1 MDIEKL
7 GVWAFTDQY
16 TAAQSAEFA
25 RRVEDWGYGALWY
38 PEGVGRDS
46 LVQAGWL
53 LNHTKTLVV
62 ASGIANIFARDAQS
76 SMAGANALNEL
87 SGGRFLLGLGVSHAP
102 LVEAMRG
109 HKYEKPL
116 ANMRDYLEAMKKA
129 AYQAPPPPERSR
141 VVLAALAPG
150 MLKLSGELADGA
162 HPYNVNP
169 EHTRQA
175 RALLGPDKWL
185 CVEHKVV
192 LESDADKARAAG
204 RACLD
209 MYTKL
214 PNYVNNWKKLGFSD
228 EEITGQSDRF
238 IDEFVAWG
246 SEEAIEEKVR
256 QHWEAGANHVCLQA
270 LQLDGKSIDEK
281 ALEGLAKR
289 LI

>member
-1 MDIEKL
+1 MDIKNL

-16 TAAQSAEFA
+16 TATQAADFA

-38 PEGVGRDS
+38 PEAVGRDS

-53 LNHTKTLVV
+53 LSHTKNLVV

-76 SMAGANALNEL
+76 SLAGANALNEL

-116 ANMRDYLEAMKKA
+116 AHMRDYLEAMKKA

-150 MLKLSGELADGA
+150 MLKLSSELADGA

-169 EHTRQA
+169 DHTRQA
-175 RALLGPDKWL
+175 RAILGPDKWL

-192 LESDADKARAAG
+192 LEGDATKARAAG

-209 MYTKL
+209 MYTRL
-214 PNYVNNWKKLGFSD
+214 PNYVNNWKKLGFS
-228 EEITGQSDRF
+228 EAEITGQSDRF

-246 SEEAIEEKVR
+246 DESAIAEKVR

-270 LQLDGKSIDEK
+270 LQLDGKTIDEK
-281 ALEGLAKR
+281 ALERLAER

>member
-1 MDIEKL
+1 MDMKKL
-7 GVWAFTDQY
+7 GAWAFTDQY
-16 TAAQSAEFA
+16 TAPQAADFA
-25 RRVEDWGYGALWY
+25 RRLEDWGYGALWY
-38 PEGVGRDS
+38 PEAVGRDS
-46 LVQAGWL
+46 LVQGGWL
-53 LNHTKTLVV
+53 LSNTKQLVV

-102 LVEAMRG
+102 LVESMRG

-116 ANMRDYLEAMKKA
+116 ANMRDYLEAMHKA

-169 EHTRQA
+169 EHTREA
-175 RALLGPDKWL
+175 RALLGAGKLL

-192 LESDADKARAAG
+192 LETDADKARAAG

-209 MYTKL
+209 MYVKL
-214 PNYVNNWKKLGFSD
+214 PNYVNNWKRLGFGD
-228 EEITGQSDRF
+228 EEITGMSDRF

-246 SEEAIEEKVR
+246 DESAVVERVQ
-256 QHWEAGANHVCLQA
+256 QHWEAGADHVCIQV

-281 ALEGLAKR
+281 GLERLAAR
-289 LI
+289 LV

>member
-1 MDIEKL
+1 MDIKKL

-16 TAAQSAEFA
+16 SAPQAAEFA
-25 RRVEDWGYGALWY
+25 RKVEAWGYGALWY
-38 PEGVGRDS
+38 PEAVGRDS

-53 LNHTKTLVV
+53 LSNTKTLVV

-87 SGGRFLLGLGVSHAP
+87 SDGRFLLGLGVSHAP

-116 ANMRDYLEAMKKA
+116 AHMRHYLEAMKKA

-169 EHTRQA
+169 EHTGQA
-175 RALLGPDKWL
+175 RAILGPDKWL

-192 LESDADKARAAG
+192 LETDADKARAAG
-204 RACLD
+204 RAALD
-209 MYTKL
+209 MYTRL
-214 PNYVNNWKKLGFSD
+214 PNYVNNWKALGFGNQ
-228 EEITGQSDRF
+228 EISRQSDRF
-238 IDEFVAWG
+238 VDSFVAWG
-246 SEEAIEEKVR
+246 DESAIVERVQ

-270 LQLDGKSIDEK
+270 LRLDGKSIDEK
-281 ALEGLAKR
+281 ALERLAGR

>member
-1 MDIEKL
+1 MNVKKL

-16 TAAQSAEFA
+16 AAPQAADFA

-38 PEGVGRDS
+38 PEATGRDS

-53 LNHTKTLVV
+53 LSNTKHLVV

-102 LVEAMRG
+102 LVESMRG

-116 ANMRDYLEAMKKA
+116 ANMRDYLEAMHKA
-129 AYQAPPPPERSR
+129 AYQAPPPPARSQ

-169 EHTRQA
+169 EHTREA
-175 RALLGPDKWL
+175 RSILGPDKLL

-192 LESDADKARAAG
+192 LETDADKARAAG

-209 MYTKL
+209 IYTKL
-214 PNYVNNWKKLGFSD
+214 PNYVNNWKRLGFSD
-228 EEITGQSDRF
+228 EEITSQSDRF

-246 SEEAIEEKVR
+246 DESAIAERVH
-256 QHWEAGANHVCLQA
+256 QHWEAGANHVCIQA
-270 LQLDGKSIDEK
+270 LQLDGKTIDEA
-281 ALEGLAKR
+281 ALEKLAKR
-289 LI
+289 LA

>member
-1 MDIEKL
+1 MDIKKL

-16 TAAQSAEFA
+16 AAPRAAEFA
-25 RRVEDWGYGALWY
+25 RQVENWGYGALWY
-38 PEGVGRDS
+38 PEAVGRDS

-53 LNHTKTLVV
+53 LTHTKTLVV

-116 ANMRDYLEAMKKA
+116 ANMRNYLEAMHKA

-175 RALLGPDKWL
+175 REILGPDKWL

-192 LESDADKARAAG
+192 LEKDASKARAAG
-204 RACLD
+204 RAALD

-238 IDEFVAWG
+238 VDEFVAWG
-246 SEEAIEEKVR
+246 EESSIVERVQ

-270 LQLDGKSIDEK
+270 LQLDGKSIDVA
-281 ALEGLAKR
+281 ALERLAKR
-289 LI
+289 LM